1 MVILLD
7 HGNSLNVDQLELTKA
22 MGEWGFFINLEEVNN
37 LIDDLCP
44 SLAAKQVV
52 SLLSDTDYL
61 HLIAISDKVTQF
73 MKEGIGAGG
82 SSASN
87 NGGSDQE
94 ECHRRKRDGLF
105 PTTMDNKVKVFKFIE
120 QLNKT
125 KGEWPLQEDISNPA
139 ILCLSPFSLPEN
151 TNHSLG
157 FQAAFD
163 FLSRS
168 SSSSFNTSSDSTS
181 TFEEVIFLYVSR
193 GLLSLAEAK
202 TVLETIATGQSTLPR
217 PIVINTCAIIIGEP
231 HSSLILSTPSN
242 PLRCH
247 QF

>member
-73 MKEGIGAGG
+73 MEEGIGAGG

-94 ECHRRKRDGLF
+94 ECHKGKRDGLF

-125 KGEWPLQEDISNPA
+125 KGEWPLQEDINIKSSN
-139 ILCLSPFSLPEN
+139 S
-151 TNHSLG
+151 
-157 FQAAFD
+157 
-163 FLSRS
+163 
-168 SSSSFNTSSDSTS
+168 
-181 TFEEVIFLYVSR
+181 
-193 GLLSLAEAK
+193 
-202 TVLETIATGQSTLPR
+202 VLMLQ
-217 PIVINTCAIIIGEP
+217 
-231 HSSLILSTPSN
+231 
-242 PLRCH
+242 
-247 QF
+247 